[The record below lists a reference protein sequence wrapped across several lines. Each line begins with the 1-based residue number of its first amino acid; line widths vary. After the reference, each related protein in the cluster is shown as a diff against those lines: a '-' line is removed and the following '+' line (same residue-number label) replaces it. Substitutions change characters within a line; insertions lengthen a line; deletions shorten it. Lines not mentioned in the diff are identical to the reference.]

1 MYEAHLTIYDSLEM
15 CYLRGFQPT
24 VQSLN
29 NNINNKILQRKKKE
43 RVMEISKDRL
53 EVGKKE
59 KLEGIYTRKSSASW
73 DLLRQRRTEE
83 KAVASRRVWKY
94 STTITGRGEGCQW
107 SLAKDPSKFMAPKRE
122 LIIGIPSINTYWE
135 GLMHRNIKLFTLE
148 NKKNLKIY

>member
-29 NNINNKILQRKKKE
+29 NNINNKILQMKNKE

-73 DLLRQRRTEE
+73 DLLR
-83 KAVASRRVWKY
+83 
-94 STTITGRGEGCQW
+94 
-107 SLAKDPSKFMAPKRE
+107 
-122 LIIGIPSINTYWE
+122 
-135 GLMHRNIKLFTLE
+135 
-148 NKKNLKIY
+148 